1 MIENFIQKAFTMALY
16 AMVWY
21 FSYIILGFEVTVIA
35 ILLFI
40 LAELRG

>member
-1 MIENFIQKAFTMALY
+1 MIEKLLQNALSSMLY
-16 AMVWY
+16 ALIWY
-21 FSYIILGFEVTVIA
+21 LSYIILGFEVTVIA

>member
-1 MIENFIQKAFTMALY
+1 MNLIESRTTLTL
-16 AMVWY
+16 
-21 FSYIILGFEVTVIA
+21 SYIILGFEVTVIA